1 MTRIRLRDGVTA
13 EDLKKYGFT
22 KSASAKFPDF
32 IRQIDGKPLYRVYFT
47 AKHRYMQIYMNESCV
62 ISASLQKLIFELA
75 RDGIIE
81 EVEEVK
87 TDV

>member
-1 MTRIRLRDGVTA
+1 MMKIRLKDGVRLDELA
-13 EDLKKYGFT
+13 KYGFKPSGRT
-22 KSASAKFPDF
+22 CDF

-47 AKHRYMQIYMNESCV
+47 GKHRYMQIYMASSCV

-87 TDV
+87 VNE